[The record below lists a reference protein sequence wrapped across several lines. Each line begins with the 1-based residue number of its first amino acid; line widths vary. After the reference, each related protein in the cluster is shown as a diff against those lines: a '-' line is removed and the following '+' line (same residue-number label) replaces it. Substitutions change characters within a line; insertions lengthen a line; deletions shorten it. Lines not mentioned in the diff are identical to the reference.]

1 MKMLRAICFV
11 GLAAV
16 LAVPGCSWREHRTA
30 IDNSYGDAT
39 KRVDD
44 SITTNDRNNN
54 NPLVRKAGGV
64 WLGGKPIAMKKKED
78 LPAVFGANH
87 KITLMEPERMNISS
101 VAEKITKITGVRVRV
116 NPDVFIPASD
126 LNPSG
131 SSTTTQ
137 PQAAAAA
144 APSGSSSTMTGDFD
158 TTMTINYEK
167 GSLIGLL
174 DMVAARSGV
183 SWRYEEKE
191 IIFYRFATKTF
202 SLKAIPGTAD
212 ISASVGKAGSAST
225 TSGKDVSNTG
235 VSASNFSSSTE
246 TKAIMT
252 ISVWAGI
259 ENAIR
264 AMMTPL
270 GKLSISQATGTIVV
284 TDVPQVINQVSSL
297 LDHENRLLTRQVN
310 FKVEMIQINL
320 TDEDQFGINWN
331 AVYNQISEIAGKSWR
346 LSATGPVMSISENA
360 ADIGF
365 SVLTSDTDNPV
376 KFEGS
381 RAIFQALSTLGKVH
395 DRRSVS
401 LTTTNN
407 QPAPFA
413 LTSQTG
419 YLAKIEAASVTTDA
433 ATGSPGLTPGIVTTG
448 FIMNVTP
455 TILDNS
461 KILLHF
467 SLDNSRLESIDKK
480 SSGGNTIETPVISSE
495 QILQRLVLRSNET
508 VIIAPYESERGA
520 YDSRSLDRN
529 LGVAAGG
536 SFDGRSEK
544 TVTIILITPTLLEG
558 A

>member
-1 MKMLRAICFV
+1 MKMLRAICLV
-11 GLAAV
+11 GLMV
-16 LAVPGCSWREHRTA
+16 FVVPGCSWREQQTA
-30 IDNSYGDAT
+30 IDNGYIDTA
-39 KRVDD
+39 KKMND
-44 SITTNDRNNN
+44 SIATNDRNNQ
-54 NPLVRKAGGV
+54 NPLVRKADGI

-78 LPAVFGANH
+78 LPAAFSRTN
-87 KITLMEPERMNISS
+87 KITLMAPERMNIAT
-101 VAEKITKITGVRVRV
+101 VAERITKITGIRVRI
-116 NPDVFIPASD
+116 NPDVYISAAD

-131 SSTTTQ
+131 VTSQQASAGVAATPTVASATNTST
-137 PQAAAAA
+137 
-144 APSGSSSTMTGDFD
+144 GFD
-158 TTMTINYEK
+158 TTMPVNYEN
-167 GSLIGLL
+167 GSLSGLL
-174 DMVAARSGV
+174 DMVAARAGV
-183 SWRYEEKE
+183 SWRYEERE
-191 IIFYRFATKTF
+191 IIFYRFVTKTF

-212 ISASVGKAGSAST
+212 ITASIGKAGSADTS
-225 TSGKDVSNTG
+225 SGKDVANTG
-235 VSASNFSSSTE
+235 VTASNFSSSSE
-246 TKAIMT
+246 TKAAMS
-252 ISVWAGI
+252 ISVWDGI
-259 ENAIR
+259 EKAIK
-264 AMMTPL
+264 ATMSPL

-284 TDVPQVINQVSSL
+284 TDVPQVINQVGSL

-310 FKVEMIQINL
+310 FKVELIQINL
-320 TDEDQFGINWN
+320 NDQNQFGINWN
-331 AVYNQISEIAGKSWR
+331 AVYNSISEIAGKSWR
-346 LSATGPVMSISENA
+346 VSATGPVMSISENA

-365 SVLTSDTDNPV
+365 SVLTSDSANPV

-395 DRRSVS
+395 DKRSVS
-401 LTTTNN
+401 MTTTNN

-419 YLAKIEAASVTTDA
+419 YLARIEAASITTSAA

-467 SLDNSRLESIDKK
+467 SMDNSRLESIDKK

-495 QILQRLVLRSNET
+495 QILQRLILRSNET

-520 YDSRSLDRN
+520 YNRRTLDREI
-529 LGVAAGG
+529 GVGAGG